1 MRKPYKLIVFD
12 WDGTLMDSV
21 AKIGNCLRAAAADCG
36 LPDPGAAA
44 ARDIIGLGL
53 REAFVAL
60 FPQADIHALNGLI
73 ARYRQHYLYDD
84 RTEMTLFTGVPAGL
98 EALRAHGY
106 RLAIATGK
114 ARGGL
119 DHVLQL
125 THVGKYFCATRCADE
140 ARSKPHPQM
149 LHDLLR
155 MTETAPT
162 ETLMVGDTCYDM
174 EMAYNAG
181 VARLG
186 VTYGA
191 HPRLRLLPHAPL
203 ACVDDF
209 GELCQWLA

>member
-1 MRKPYKLIVFD
+1 MSKSFKLIVFD

-21 AKIGNCLRAAAADCG
+21 AKIVNCLRAAAADCG

-60 FPQADIHALNGLI
+60 FPRADIGMLDALV

-84 RTEMTLFTGVPAGL
+84 RTEMTLFAGVAAGL
-98 EALRAHGY
+98 EDLRVHGY

-114 ARGGL
+114 ARRGL
-119 DHVLQL
+119 DHVLEL
-125 THVGKYFCATRCADE
+125 TGTADFFCATRCADE

-155 MTETAPT
+155 MTNTAASDA
-162 ETLMVGDTCYDM
+162 LMIGDTCYDM
-174 EMAYNAG
+174 EMAASAG

-186 VTYGA
+186 VTYGV
-191 HPRLRLLPHAPL
+191 HPRPRLLAHAPL

-209 GELCQWLA
+209 AELRRWFQ

>member
-1 MRKPYKLIVFD
+1 MPKPFKLIVFD

-21 AKIGNCLRAAAADCG
+21 AKIANCLRAAAADCG
-36 LPDPGAAA
+36 LPDPGEAA

-60 FPQADIHALNGLI
+60 FPQADIGSLDALI

-84 RTEMTLFTGVPAGL
+84 RTEMSLFDGVPAGL
-98 EALRAHGY
+98 DGLRAQGF

-114 ARGGL
+114 ARRGL
-119 DHVLQL
+119 DHVLRL
-125 THVGKYFCATRCADE
+125 TGTGDFFCATRCADE

-149 LHDLLR
+149 LQDLLR
-155 MTETAPT
+155 MTDTAPA
-162 ETLMVGDTCYDM
+162 EALMIGDTCYDM
-174 EMAYNAG
+174 EMAHNAG

-186 VTYGA
+186 VTYGV
-191 HPRLRLLPHAPL
+191 HPRPRLLPHAPL

-209 GELCQWLA
+209 GELCQWFR